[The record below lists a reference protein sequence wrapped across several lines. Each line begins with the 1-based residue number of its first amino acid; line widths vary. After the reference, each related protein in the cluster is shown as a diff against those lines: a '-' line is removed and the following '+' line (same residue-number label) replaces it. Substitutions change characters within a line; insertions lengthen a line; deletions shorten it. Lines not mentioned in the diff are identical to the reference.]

1 MRIRILGAHNLE
13 SRGTR
18 CISLLIDDR
27 LAIDAGSL
35 TSSLSFDEQTR
46 LDALI
51 ITHRHMDHVRDL
63 PGIGLALRTRQ
74 KSLPV
79 YMTRQTAEAV
89 KEHLLN
95 GVLYPRL
102 YETSGDTP
110 PLELRMM
117 SIDASFEVG
126 GFTVQPLPATHVD
139 GTAGLL
145 ISEAGGSSLYFTSDT
160 GPFHD
165 HTRAAIN
172 NVQAIVTDVTMSN
185 AHEAMALEAGHMTP
199 GLLQHEMVL
208 LKKSGAGTLPRVVAV
223 HLDLLE
229 EPVIREELADAA
241 RRMEIRIDVGYAGME
256 FELCR

>member
-13 SRGTR
+13 SRDTR

-51 ITHRHMDHVRDL
+51 ITHKHMDHVRDL
-63 PGIGLALRTRQ
+63 PGIGLALRTRL

-79 YMTRQTAEAV
+79 YMTKQTEEAV

-102 YETSGDTP
+102 YEASGATT
-110 PLELRMM
+110 PLELRTMT
-117 SIDASFEVG
+117 IGATFEAG
-126 GFTVQPLPATHVD
+126 GFTVQPLPATHVG

-145 ISEAGGSSLYFTSDT
+145 ISDGGGGSLYFTSDT

-165 HTRAAIN
+165 QTRADIK
-172 NVQAIVTDVTMSN
+172 NVQAIVTDITMSN
-185 AHEAMALEAGHMTP
+185 VHEAMAIEAGHMTP
-199 GLLQHEMVL
+199 GLLEHEMVL
-208 LKKSGAGTLPRVVAV
+208 LQKSGTGPLPRVVAV
-223 HLDLLE
+223 HLDSVE
-229 EPVIREELADAA
+229 EPIIREELADAA
-241 RRMEIRIDVGYAGME
+241 RRMDMQIDVGYAGME
-256 FELCR
+256 FEL

>member
-13 SRGTR
+13 SRDTR
-18 CISLLIDDR
+18 CTCLLIDSH

-51 ITHRHMDHVRDL
+51 ITHTHMDHVRDL

-74 KSLPV
+74 RSLPV
-79 YMTRQTAEAV
+79 YMTRQTGEAI

-102 YETSGDTP
+102 YETSGPTP
-110 PLELRMM
+110 PLELRTM
-117 SIDASFEVG
+117 SIGASFEVG
-126 GFTVQPLPATHVD
+126 GFTVRPLPATHVD

-145 ISEAGGSSLYFTSDT
+145 INDTGGNSLYFTSDT

-165 HTRAAIN
+165 QTRAAIE
-172 NVQAIVTDVTMSN
+172 NVQAIVTDMTMSN

-199 GLLQHEMVL
+199 GLLEREMVL
-208 LKKSGAGTLPRVVAV
+208 MQKSGVRTLPRVVAV
-223 HLDLLE
+223 HLDSLE
-229 EPVIREELADAA
+229 EPVIRDELADTA
-241 RRMEIRIDVGYAGME
+241 RRMDMQIDVGYAGME
-256 FELCR
+256 FDL